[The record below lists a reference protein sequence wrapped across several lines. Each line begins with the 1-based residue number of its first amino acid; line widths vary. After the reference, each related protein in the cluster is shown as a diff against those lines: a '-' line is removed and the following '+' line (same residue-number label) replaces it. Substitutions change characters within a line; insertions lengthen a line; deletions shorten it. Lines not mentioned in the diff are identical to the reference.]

1 MDALIG
7 LISGLVI
14 GGLIAYIFL
23 YKKKKTSIVTTDSKT
38 LMHNIEK
45 VFKVALAEGT
55 YSDIFNYKNEQSRF
69 FNLLKTKKKALLISE
84 ARVLVGYDFAKVK
97 LEIDETSQRINIL
110 EFPSPEVLAI
120 DPEYKFYDTDS
131 GIFNRLE
138 KEDYSAM
145 VNDAKSRIGQKAL
158 ESELPRF
165 AANQMKSLLTNIDDN
180 TSWRLFYQADN
191 NTPVLVESA
200 NLPYQTALLEEK
212 EADQDQETN

>member
-1 MDALIG
+1 MDAFIG
-7 LISGLVI
+7 LLSGLII

-23 YKKKKTSIVTTDSKT
+23 SKRKKLNSVTADSKT

-55 YSDIFNYKNEQSRF
+55 YSDIFDYKSEQSRF
-69 FNLLKTKKKALLISE
+69 FNLFKTKKKALLISE
-84 ARVLVGYDFAKVK
+84 AKVLVGYDFAKVK
-97 LEIDETSQRINIL
+97 LAIDEKNQRINIL
-110 EFPSPEVLAI
+110 AFPSPEVLAI
-120 DPEYKFYDTDS
+120 DPEYKFYDADS
-131 GIFNRLE
+131 GIFNRLA

-180 TSWRLFYQADN
+180 TRWQLFYHANDTN
-191 NTPVLVESA
+191 PVLLEHA
-200 NLPYQTALLEEK
+200 ELPYQTHLLDDKDTE
-212 EADQDQETN
+212 QD

>member
-7 LISGLVI
+7 LVSGLVI
-14 GGLIAYIFL
+14 GALLAYIFV
-23 YKKKKTSIVTTDSKT
+23 YQRKKLGGVTTDSKT

-55 YSDIFNYKNEQSRF
+55 YSDIFDYRSEQSRF
-69 FNLLKTKKKALLISE
+69 FNLFKTSKKALLISE
-84 ARVLVGYDFAKVK
+84 AKVLVGYDFAKVR
-97 LEIDETSQRINIL
+97 LAIDETKQRINIL
-110 EFPSPEVLAI
+110 AFPNPEVLAI

-131 GIFNRLE
+131 GLFNRLA

-165 AANQMKSLLTNIDDN
+165 AANQMKSLLKNIDDN
-180 TSWRLFYQADN
+180 TSWQIFYHAEDSA
-191 NTPVLVESA
+191 PILVQDA
-200 NLPYQTALLEEK
+200 NLPYQTNLLEAKEK
-212 EADQDQETN
+212 QKN

>member
-7 LISGLVI
+7 LVSGLII
-14 GGLIAYIFL
+14 GGLIAYIFV
-23 YKKKKTSIVTTDSKT
+23 YNKKRTASITMDSKT

-55 YSDIFNYKNEQSRF
+55 YSDIFDYRSEQSRF
-69 FNLLKTKKKALLISE
+69 FNLFKTSKKALLISE
-84 ARVLVGYDFAKVK
+84 AKVLVGYDFAKVR
-97 LEIDETSQRINIL
+97 LAIDEAKQRINIL
-110 EFPSPEVLAI
+110 AFPNPEVLAI

-131 GIFNRLE
+131 GLFNRLA

-165 AANQMKSLLTNIDDN
+165 AANQMKSLLKNIDDN
-180 TSWRLFYQADN
+180 TSWQIYYQAGDN
-191 NTPVLVESA
+191 APILVQDA
-200 NLPYQTALLEEK
+200 NLPYQTNLLEAK
-212 EADQDQETN
+212 D

>member
-7 LISGLVI
+7 LVSGLVI
-14 GGLIAYIFL
+14 GGLIAYIF
-23 YKKKKTSIVTTDSKT
+23 YYQKKKSTAITADSST
-38 LMHNIEK
+38 LMHSIEK

-55 YSDIFNYKNEQSRF
+55 YSDIFDYKNEQGRF

-84 ARVLVGYDFAKVK
+84 AKVLVGYDFAKVR
-97 LEIDETSQRINIL
+97 LQIDEENQRINIL
-110 EFPSPEVLAI
+110 AFPNPEVLAI

-131 GIFNRLE
+131 GLFNRLE

-145 VNDAKSRIGQKAL
+145 VNDAKNRIGQKAL

-180 TSWRLFYQADN
+180 TRWRIYYQADSN
-191 NTPVLVESA
+191 VPLLVEDA
-200 NLPYQTALLEEK
+200 ELPYQTAILEDKTEVN
-212 EADQDQETN
+212 D

>member
-1 MDALIG
+1 MDAFIG

-14 GGLIAYIFL
+14 GGLIAYIF
-23 YKKKKTSIVTTDSKT
+23 YYQKKKTNSITADSKT

-55 YSDIFNYKNEQSRF
+55 YSDIFDYKSEQGRF

-84 ARVLVGYDFAKVK
+84 AKVLVGYDFAKVR
-97 LEIDETSQRINIL
+97 LNIDEKNQRINIL
-110 EFPSPEVLAI
+110 EFPNPEVLAI

-131 GIFNRLE
+131 GLFNRLD

-145 VNDAKSRIGQKAL
+145 VNDAKNRIGQKAL

-180 TSWRLFYQADN
+180 TRWKIYYQAGDSV
-191 NTPVLVESA
+191 PLLIEDA
-200 NLPYQTALLEEK
+200 ELPYRTAILEDK
-212 EADQDQETN
+212 TVHSD

>member
-7 LISGLVI
+7 LISGLAI

-23 YKKKKTSIVTTDSKT
+23 SKKKKVSIVTTNSKT

-55 YSDIFNYKNEQSRF
+55 YSDIFDYKSERSRF
-69 FNLLKTKKKALLISE
+69 FNLFKTKKKALLISE

-97 LEIDETSQRINIL
+97 LEIDEANQRINIL
-110 EFPSPEVLAI
+110 AFPSPEVLAI

-180 TSWRLFYQADN
+180 TSWQLFYQADN
-191 NTPVLVESA
+191 STPVLVESA
-200 NLPYQTALLEEK
+200 DLPYQTALLEEK
-212 EADQDQETN
+212 ETDQDQETN

>member
-14 GGLIAYIFL
+14 GSFLAYIFI
-23 YKKKKTSIVTTDSKT
+23 YKKKKTNGVTADSST

-55 YSDIFNYKNEQSRF
+55 YSDIFDYKSEQSRF
-69 FNLLKTKKKALLISE
+69 FNLFKTKKKALLISE
-84 ARVLVGYDFAKVK
+84 ARVLIGYDFAKVK
-97 LEIDETSQRINIL
+97 LAIDEPNQRINIL

-120 DPEYKFYDTDS
+120 DPEYKFYDADS
-131 GIFNRLE
+131 GIFNRLD

-180 TSWRLFYQADN
+180 TSWRIYYQAEDS
-191 NTPVLVESA
+191 TPLLVEEA
-200 NLPYQTALLEEK
+200 ELPYQTAILEAK
-212 EADQDQETN
+212 NVDSD

>member
-7 LISGLVI
+7 LVSGLVI
-14 GGLIAYIFL
+14 GGLIAYIFI
-23 YKKKKTSIVTTDSKT
+23 YKRKRTTTVTTDSKT

-55 YSDIFNYKNEQSRF
+55 YSDIFDYKSEQSRF
-69 FNLLKTKKKALLISE
+69 FDLIKTKKKALLISE
-84 ARVLVGYDFAKVK
+84 AKVLVGYDFAKVR
-97 LEIDETSQRINIL
+97 LAIDEATQSINIL
-110 EFPSPEVLAI
+110 EFPNPEVLAI

-131 GIFNRLE
+131 GIFNRLA

-165 AANQMKSLLTNIDDN
+165 AASQMKSLLTNIDDN
-180 TSWRLFYQADN
+180 TSWRIYYQAEN
-191 NTPVLVESA
+191 SAPILVQDA
-200 NLPYQTALLEEK
+200 VLPYQTNLLEVKNAEN
-212 EADQDQETN
+212 A